1 MGKFQ
6 GRPWRDEN
14 GKEYAFCI
22 AWGRLTRD
30 PKVTCFQ
37 KEKVEF
43 GIAYHRK
50 QFINCEAWGGSPSFA
65 VMSSLEKGDEVLV
78 LGVYHERPYTTKD
91 GTEKVDSAIICD
103 ICLPMALLDYV
114 LKLMGSSSLKML
126 VDADAN
132 APADPMESAEPE
144 EFDYEPRI

>member
-6 GRPWRDEN
+6 GKPWRDED
-14 GKEYAFCI
+14 GKEYAFCL

-30 PKVTCFQ
+30 PTVTCHQ

-78 LGVYHERPYTTKD
+78 MGVYRSQNYRTRD
-91 GTEKVDSAIICD
+91 GTEKVATSIICD
-103 ICLPMALLDYV
+103 ICIPMALLDF
-114 LKLMGSSSLKML
+114 LLTLMGSSSLKML
-126 VDADAN
+126 VQSDEK
-132 APADPMESAEPE
+132 PDPMESGEPE
-144 EFDYEPRI
+144 EFDYEPKV